1 MVGDSA
7 SILLHRGEADAIYEG
22 NPPRAPS
29 RHRPPAKELAVLYG
43 ESQTSQFVEAV
54 RRLKEEQRK
63 IERRTRQAK
72 QKVKQHLRKSGRAG

>member
-1 MVGDSA
+1 MKFRRVSCCNA
-7 SILLHRGEADAIYEG
+7 VWAMLFTKKTRRV
-22 NPPRAPS
+22 PPP

-54 RRLKEEQRK
+54 RKLKEEQRK

-72 QKVKQHLRKSGRAG
+72 QKVKQHLRKAGRAG